1 MAMKEKLIF
10 VMDEKMKCDLEK
22 ESHSTGKSQAEIVRD
37 AVTDKFAK
45 RIICVQHSGGRVEV
59 DPSAK

>member
-10 VMDEKMKCDLEK
+10 VMDEEMKCALET
-22 ESHSTGKSQAEIVRD
+22 ESNATGKSQAEIVRD

-45 RIICVQHSGGRVEV
+45 RIICVQHDGGRVEV